1 MELSKTIIENSNI
14 KITKTYYCPHHPEF
28 SSKNICNCRKP
39 SPQMVFNAAKDFSID
54 LSNSYFIG
62 DKISDIECAVNAGV
76 KSILLTNTINRVEL
90 NELKKSQ
97 NSPNFIAEN
106 FLNAVKFIENNLNGD
121 FVEN

>member
-1 MELSKTIIENSNI
+1 
-14 KITKTYYCPHHPEF
+14 
-28 SSKNICNCRKP
+28 
-39 SPQMVFNAAKDFSID
+39 MVFNAAKDFSID